1 MTNMH
6 SLHVHTIL
14 DKLGSSLFA
23 QNIIFQQ
30 SLDSTNTVA
39 KELAAQ
45 GAPEGTL
52 VLAEEQRAGRGRMG
66 RRWVSPGYMNLLF
79 SVLLRP
85 KIRKD
90 QVFVTTMILALA
102 TIEAIRSR
110 TGLRSTIKWPNDLFV
125 EGKKLGGILT
135 EFSVTH
141 EHIDYVVLGLGLNV
155 NWSPDQTEA
164 VSHPA
169 TSILA
174 ETGSKISRNDL
185 LVSIL
190 MTFEGYYRQVLS
202 GHIDDFYRTWNEASM
217 VIGRNVQIVS
227 SKEKTH
233 GKALRIDRNGALVIQ
248 DSAGKE
254 RKIMSGEVS
263 ISLPHRSK
271 SMEPCC

>member
-1 MTNMH
+1 MINMD
-6 SLHVHTIL
+6 SLQPHIIL
-14 DKLGSSLFA
+14 DKLGTSLFA
-23 QNIIFQQ
+23 QNIIFQR
-30 SLDSTNTVA
+30 SLDSTNTIA

-52 VLAEEQRAGRGRMG
+52 VLAEEQRAGKGRMG
-66 RRWVSPGYMNLLF
+66 RRWVSPGYVNLLF
-79 SVLLRP
+79 SLLMRP
-85 KIRKD
+85 KIHKD

-110 TGLRSTIKWPNDLFV
+110 TGLTPTIKWPNDLFV
-125 EGKKLGGILT
+125 AGKKLGGILT
-135 EFSVTH
+135 EFSMSH
-141 EHIDYVVLGLGLNV
+141 DDIDYVVLGLGLNV
-155 NWSPDQTEA
+155 NWSPDQREE

-174 ETGSKISRNDL
+174 ETGSKISRNEL

-190 MTFEGYYRQVLS
+190 MTFEMYYRQVLS

-217 VIGRNVQIVS
+217 IIGRNVEIVS
-227 SKEKTH
+227 PKEKTH

-248 DSAGKE
+248 DNAGKE
-254 RKIMSGEVS
+254 RKIISGDVS

-271 SMEPCC
+271 SLKPC

>member
-1 MTNMH
+1 MTNMD
-6 SLHVHTIL
+6 SLHPHTIL

-23 QNIIFQQ
+23 QNIIFQR

-39 KELAAQ
+39 KELAAK

-66 RRWVSPGYMNLLF
+66 RRWVSPGYVNLLF
-79 SVLLRP
+79 SLLLRP
-85 KIRKD
+85 KIHKD

-110 TGLRSTIKWPNDLFV
+110 TGLTSTIKWPNDLFV
-125 EGKKLGGILT
+125 AGKKLGGILT
-135 EFSVTH
+135 EFSMSH
-141 EHIDYVVLGLGLNV
+141 EDIDYVVLGLGLNV
-155 NWSPDQTEA
+155 NWSPDQTEE
-164 VSHPA
+164 VSNPA

-174 ETGSKISRNDL
+174 ETGSQISRNDL

-190 MTFEGYYRQVLS
+190 MTFEIYYRQVLL

-217 VIGRNVQIVS
+217 IIGRNVEIVS
-227 SKEKTH
+227 PEEKTH

-248 DSAGKE
+248 DNAGKE
-254 RKIMSGEVS
+254 RKIISGEVS
-263 ISLPHRSK
+263 VSLPHRSK
-271 SMEPCC
+271 SL